1 MARRSARQRTAG
13 ETLPEEL
20 IMASGEPITSL
31 PNWDPVRKV
40 LVIHRGEREQELLDA
55 YGAREANERDAG
67 KSPDLE
73 ALNQLTATVLAQMDQ
88 AQEQEGT
95 APNGR
100 FPKTGERQDGSRAAT
115 KTAARH
121 QR

>member
-55 YGAREANERDAG
+55 YGAREANEQ
-67 KSPDLE
+67 
-73 ALNQLTATVLAQMDQ
+73 ALNQLTAKVLAQMDQ

-100 FPKTGERQDGSRAAT
+100 LPKTGERQDGSRAAT
-115 KTAARH
+115 KTATRH